1 MGVISGQE
9 AYGRYVIVQ
18 MDNGG
23 LPMNLDEVK
32 AFGDSPF
39 GRFTPQ
45 GISDCS
51 TTGGNADGRECKFP
65 FIYKGVTYNTC
76 TSVDN
81 NNQPWC
87 YTDGRTNCRTTLVRE
102 IGCGATVPPLAK
114 VGAPSLKNL

>member
-1 MGVISGQE
+1 MIDVSGQE

-45 GISDCS
+45 GGITKLSIIINSKCSDV
-51 TTGGNADGRECKFP
+51 N
-65 FIYKGVTYNTC
+65 FIFF
-76 TSVDN
+76 SVLV
-81 NNQPWC
+81 C
-87 YTDGRTNCRTTLVRE
+87 YFSSYCVAHFK
-102 IGCGATVPPLAK
+102 I
-114 VGAPSLKNL
+114 